1 MNHSPE
7 TQDFA
12 RDAMRIQS
20 RVDAIGEQIEMLAKI
35 FGPPESE
42 QKPDIFSVNHK
53 PTINKEEENAT
64 TED

>member
-7 TQDFA
+7 TEDLA
-12 RDAMRIQS
+12 RDVMSFQAK
-20 RVDAIGEQIEMLAKI
+20 VDAIGEQIEMLAKI
-35 FGPPESE
+35 FGPPESG

-53 PTINKEEENAT
+53 PTINREEENAT